1 MIKRSCRLLI
11 CTVLF
16 VPLFSFAD
24 FSPELNVDPHYNELG
39 FFDIHLCN
47 WPERPNFFKVL
58 FSSTHFEKI
67 DSMKV
72 YAPDD
77 SLLVQLEKSKFIQIK
92 RKGKADKRVYILDLD
107 APDKVATGWYR
118 IEIKTTD
125 GQDYQARDYVVASRM
140 SRATAMQP
148 SADEERVL
156 PVTLKWKPVAGAQ
169 YYKVFVRDA
178 WQDKLVFTSKL
189 IADAEVQLPDG
200 KLEPGGYYSW
210 AVHARDTNEH
220 ILLGDFH
227 MGSMS
232 KKAFFA
238 VAE

>member
-1 MIKRSCRLLI
+1 MMKRLRRVFVFYVLL
-11 CTVLF
+11 
-16 VPLFSFAD
+16 VPSFSFAD
-24 FSPELNVDPHYNELG
+24 FSPKLNVDPHYNELG

-58 FSSTHFEKI
+58 FSSEHFKKI

-72 YAPDD
+72 YTPDNK
-77 SLLVQLEKSKFIQIK
+77 LLMQLDKDKFIHLK
-92 RKGKADKRVYILDLD
+92 RKGKAEKRVYILDAD
-107 APDKVATGWYR
+107 APESVVTGWYR
-118 IEIKTTD
+118 IDVKTTD
-125 GQDYQARDYVVASRM
+125 GENYQAEDYVIASRM
-140 SRATAMQP
+140 AKVSDMRP
-148 SADEERVL
+148 SDDEERVL

-178 WQDKLVFTSKL
+178 WEDKLVFTSKL
-189 IADAEVQLPDG
+189 TGEEEVQIPAD
-200 KLEPGGYYSW
+200 KLQPGGYYSW

-238 VAE
+238 VAD